1 MSHPVND
8 QIVDNAIDTVADM
21 NDARVVANLV
31 ERGVVINE
39 YLDSDTLRDM
49 LTDMVCDDLMARP
62 GPHG

>member
-8 QIVDNAIDTVADM
+8 QIVDNAIDTVANM

-31 ERGVVINE
+31 DRGVVINE

-49 LTDMVCDDLMARP
+49 LTDMVFDDLMARP